1 MQLTHSYVRTMDF
14 KMFVKILDRHE
25 KMRLEKEI
33 QKDKEAN
40 NLLTDTEKLSEKESY
55 TEQLIMEVNKR
66 YRAR

>member
-1 MQLTHSYVRTMDF
+1 MDF

-40 NLLTDTEKLSEKESY
+40 NILTDTEKLSEKESY

>member
-1 MQLTHSYVRTMDF
+1 MDF

-66 YRAR
+66 SSAR

>member
-1 MQLTHSYVRTMDF
+1 
-14 KMFVKILDRHE
+14 MFVKILDRHE

-55 TEQLIMEVNKR
+55 TEQLIMEVYKR

>member
-1 MQLTHSYVRTMDF
+1 MDF

-66 YRAR
+66 YMAR

>member
-1 MQLTHSYVRTMDF
+1 MDF

-33 QKDKEAN
+33 QKDKEAI

>member
-1 MQLTHSYVRTMDF
+1 MDF

-66 YRAR
+66 YRARWFIHFV

>member
-1 MQLTHSYVRTMDF
+1 MDF

-33 QKDKEAN
+33 QKDKETN

>member
-1 MQLTHSYVRTMDF
+1 MDF

-40 NLLTDTEKLSEKESY
+40 NLLTDTEKLMELDKWYGCIIY
-55 TEQLIMEVNKR
+55 TIRLEHRPQI
-66 YRAR
+66 

>member
-1 MQLTHSYVRTMDF
+1 MDF

-66 YRAR
+66 YRVR

>member
-1 MQLTHSYVRTMDF
+1 MDF

>member
-1 MQLTHSYVRTMDF
+1 MDF

-66 YRAR
+66 YRAS